1 MSVFGGIPV
10 PNEPGQSHIDH
21 DTAASSVT
29 KADGAE
35 HEVSESEMEAEIE
48 DMARQLTRHS
58 THFSTSHA
66 VNPFFEENKESNLHP
81 DSESFR
87 VKDWI
92 RSLLAAQAN
101 DPERFRQ
108 RTAGV
113 AFKNLRVHGFGSPTD
128 YQKDVFNAIL
138 SVGGLMRKLVNSGVQ
153 KVQILHEFHGLVRS
167 GEMLLVLGRPG
178 R

>member
-10 PNEPGQSHIDH
+10 PNEQGQLYVDH
-21 DTAASSVT
+21 DTTASSVT
-29 KADGAE
+29 KAEGRD
-35 HEVSESEMEAEIE
+35 HEATESDLEAEIE
-48 DMARQLTRHS
+48 DMAPQLTRRS

-66 VNPFFEENKESNLHP
+66 TNPFFEENKESTLHP

-87 VKDWI
+87 AKDWI
-92 RSLLAAQAN
+92 RSLLAAQAS
-101 DPERFRQ
+101 DPGRFRQ

-138 SVGGLMRKLVNSGVQ
+138 SIGGVVRKLVNSGMQ
-153 KVQILHEFHGLVRS
+153 KVQILHEFNGLVRS

>member
-1 MSVFGGIPV
+1 MSILGGIPV
-10 PNEPGQSHIDH
+10 PNEQGLPCMDQ
-21 DTAASSVT
+21 DTAVSSEA
-29 KADGAE
+29 KADGQG
-35 HEVSESEMEAEIE
+35 HEVSESEMEAQIE

-66 VNPFFEENKESNLHP
+66 VNPFFEESKESNLHP
-81 DSESFR
+81 DSDSFR

-92 RSLLAAQAN
+92 RSLLAAQAS

-138 SVGGLMRKLVNSGVQ
+138 SIGGVVRKLVSSGMQ
-153 KVQILHEFHGLVRS
+153 KVQILHEFNGLVRS

>member
-1 MSVFGGIPV
+1 
-10 PNEPGQSHIDH
+10 
-21 DTAASSVT
+21 VT
-29 KADGAE
+29 KAEGQDD
-35 HEVSESEMEAEIE
+35 EMEEEIE
-48 DMARQLTRHS
+48 QMARELTRRS
-58 THFSTSHA
+58 THFSTSNA
-66 VNPFFEENKESNLHP
+66 TNPFFEENKESALHP
-81 DSESFR
+81 SSPSFR

-92 RSLLAAQAN
+92 RSLLAAQAS

-113 AFKNLRVHGFGSPTD
+113 AFKNLSVHGFGSPTD

-138 SVGGLMRKLVNSGVQ
+138 DVGGVVRKLTKSGLQ
-153 KVQILHEFHGLVRS
+153 KVQILHDFNGLVRS